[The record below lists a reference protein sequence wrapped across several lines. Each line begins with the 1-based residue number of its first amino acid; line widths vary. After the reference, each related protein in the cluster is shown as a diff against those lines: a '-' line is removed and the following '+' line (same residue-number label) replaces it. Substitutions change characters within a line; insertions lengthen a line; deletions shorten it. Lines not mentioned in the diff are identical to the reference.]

1 MTPFRPKTKGKTPV
15 MPKGNP
21 QQKAVNAEKKV
32 MQVKDRMAAMKDKAP
47 VMSAPVGG
55 KAPSAKDMAA
65 KKASMVKKPV
75 VGKVAPKPAM
85 PGMKKGGMCGAK
97 KYARGGGIEVK
108 GKTKG
113 KLI

>member
-55 KAPSAKDMAA
+55 KAMAP
-65 KKASMVKKPV
+65 KKASMVKKPG

-85 PGMKKGGMCGAK
+85 PAMKKGGMCGAK

-113 KLI
+113 KMI